1 MNNLNWK
8 RLGLAL
14 MIAFLACVAVLVIVG
29 GQKITNLRSAL
40 FVGYKAVPI
49 VTFVVVLF
57 ATHGWRLPIFRG
69 WLVPFPDLN
78 GTWDG
83 AIETTWVDP
92 TTNERMAPIPAT
104 LRIRQSFLRIS
115 CVMQTGE
122 MISQSFFAG
131 FWIDPENQ
139 IRKIGYS
146 YHSTPSIPL
155 QHRSPPHD
163 GTAVFDI
170 VGDPPRELRGTYW
183 STRKTTGSIS
193 LSFTSRDRIES
204 APTARHSMNR

>member
-1 MNNLNWK
+1 MNMLNWK

-14 MIAFLACVAVLVIVG
+14 LAVFLTCVALLVMIG
-29 GQKITNLRSAL
+29 GEKITSLRSAL
-40 FVGYKAVPI
+40 FIGYKAVPI

-83 AIETTWVDP
+83 TIETTWVGP
-92 TTNERMAPIPAT
+92 TTNERIAPIPAT
-104 LRIRQSFLRIS
+104 LRIRQSFLHVS

-122 MISQSFFAG
+122 MISRSFLAG
-131 FWIDPENQ
+131 FWIEPDNQ
-139 IRKIGYS
+139 VRKIGYS
-146 YHSTPSIPL
+146 YHSTPLISL
-155 QHRSPPHD
+155 QHRSQPHD

-170 VGDPPRELRGTYW
+170 VGDPPRELRGMYW

-193 LSFTSRDRIES
+193 LSFTSREMIES
-204 APTARHSMNR
+204 APTARHPMST